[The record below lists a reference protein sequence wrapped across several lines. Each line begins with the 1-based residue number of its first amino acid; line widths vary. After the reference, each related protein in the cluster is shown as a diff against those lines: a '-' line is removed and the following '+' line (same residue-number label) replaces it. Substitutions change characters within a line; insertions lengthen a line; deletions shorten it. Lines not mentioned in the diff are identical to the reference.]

1 MLTKTDIY
9 KGTFTGE
16 DAPGL
21 DAIKKREKEIYGSQE
36 PTHWATIVPYELGGK
51 NPLWAIDCFNS
62 SKQQNHFHYVSL
74 GFTNLWQDEGY
85 AEDKINGFGFEL
97 TFRHLPVKDDPVKPV
112 WAANFIQNIA
122 KYVFQTKNVFDDFH
136 YMSAN
141 GPIRT
146 ETETEVTAMVFIK
159 DPEFGDIETPHGYLK
174 FVQIFGITTKEYND
188 LKNNQYSVEQLLDK
202 HRLTNPLLITDLNRK

>member
-1 MLTKTDIY
+1 M
-9 KGTFTGE
+9 
-16 DAPGL
+16 
-21 DAIKKREKEIYGSQE
+21 
-36 PTHWATIVPYELGGK
+36 
-51 NPLWAIDCFNS
+51 
-62 SKQQNHFHYVSL
+62 
-74 GFTNLWQDEGY
+74 
-85 AEDKINGFGFEL
+85 
-97 TFRHLPVKDDPVKPV
+97 
-112 WAANFIQNIA
+112 
-122 KYVFQTKNVFDDFH
+122 FDDFH